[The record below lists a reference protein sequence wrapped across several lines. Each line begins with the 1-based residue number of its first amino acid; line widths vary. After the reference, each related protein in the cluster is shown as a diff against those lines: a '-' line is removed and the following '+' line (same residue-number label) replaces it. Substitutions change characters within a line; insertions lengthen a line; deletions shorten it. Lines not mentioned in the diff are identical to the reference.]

1 MLGVMVRILPRS
13 EERRLLNGMPRH
25 GAWRQASISAAAT
38 LALFGP
44 APASLSRAYA
54 QDGSAPA
61 VLTTVS
67 IPACTLEEGLDAL
80 RRQTDLKLV
89 YTSALI
95 TGKKTAGVVGR
106 LTVKDAV
113 EHLLAQTGLGFTTS
127 MGAIQISA
135 LSVRDQALR
144 AQASIPL
151 DTINVEGGGAQGQ
164 QAHPYGYGPGSGD
177 RTSNPQQV
185 VAASKTGTKLAD
197 IPGSVQTVPHELL
210 YEQGATMLR
219 QSLDNASGVNFG
231 GQDSKGFYD
240 HFLIRG
246 LNAQIYED

>member
-13 EERRLLNGMPRH
+13 EEKRLLNGMPRQ

-54 QDGSAPA
+54 QDESAPA

-67 IPACTLEEGLDAL
+67 IPAGTLEEGLVAL
-80 RRQTDLKLV
+80 RRQTNLKLV
-89 YTSALI
+89 YPSALI

-113 EHLLAQTGLGFTTS
+113 EDLLAQTGLGFTTS
-127 MGAIQISA
+127 MGTIQISA

-164 QAHPYGYGPGSGD
+164 
-177 RTSNPQQV
+177 
-185 VAASKTGTKLAD
+185 
-197 IPGSVQTVPHELL
+197 
-210 YEQGATMLR
+210 
-219 QSLDNASGVNFG
+219 
-231 GQDSKGFYD
+231 
-240 HFLIRG
+240 
-246 LNAQIYED
+246 

>member
-1 MLGVMVRILPRS
+1 MG
-13 EERRLLNGMPRH
+13 
-25 GAWRQASISAAAT
+25 
-38 LALFGP
+38 
-44 APASLSRAYA
+44 
-54 QDGSAPA
+54 
-61 VLTTVS
+61 TV
-67 IPACTLEEGLDAL
+67 
-80 RRQTDLKLV
+80 
-89 YTSALI
+89 
-95 TGKKTAGVVGR
+95 
-106 LTVKDAV
+106 
-113 EHLLAQTGLGFTTS
+113 
-127 MGAIQISA
+127 QISA
-135 LSVRDQALR
+135 PSVRDQALR

-177 RTSNPQQV
+177 RISNPQQV

-246 LNAQIYED
+246 LNAQIYEDGFTDGDQLGGISHSLNGVDCRCCRTRLNCSAAATGRYNQYRSVHASSDHYGASCGGILRHGRQSNAITGLTTLPD